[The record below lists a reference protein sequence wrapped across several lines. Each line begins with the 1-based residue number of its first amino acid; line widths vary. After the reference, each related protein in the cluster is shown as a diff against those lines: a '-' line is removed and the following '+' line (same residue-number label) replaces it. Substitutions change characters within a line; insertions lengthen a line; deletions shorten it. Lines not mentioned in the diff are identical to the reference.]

1 MSNRISVAVQQ
12 AADLWQTNPKL
23 TVAAASKLSGIAHT
37 SLYRAIKRLKLK
49 RKK

>member
-1 MSNRISVAVQQ
+1 MGNRISVAVQK
-12 AADLWQTNPKL
+12 AIDLWLIQPTVSVSEAARL
-23 TVAAASKLSGIAHT
+23 TGIAHT